1 MTIGE
6 LIRKERKAAHLTQ
19 KQLGKLAGINEVQL
33 RQYEIGKTKPKYE
46 TLQKIAD
53 ALLLPVETFLA
64 DRPVIVIGRDMEH
77 ILSLLSF
84 CGMRIKPFYK
94 REGDDEKKYFFHGV
108 KVYIDEN
115 IVFITKDE
123 FERIAKQ
130 VEENMLN
137 TFENF
142 ISLKK
147 ELTASSEKHEP
158 NAEEDIIY
166 AEYVGRKRPVTI
178 PDSADQRDPD
188 TKK

>member
-6 LIRKERKAAHLTQ
+6 LIRKERKAARMTQ
-19 KQLGKLAGINEVQL
+19 KQLGELAGINEVQL

-53 ALLLPVETFLA
+53 ALLLPIETFLE
-64 DRPVIVIGRDMEH
+64 DRPVIVIGRDLEH

-84 CGMRIKPFYK
+84 CGMRIEPFYK
-94 REGDDEKKYFFHGV
+94 REENNDKRYFFHGV

-115 IVFITKDE
+115 IVFLTKEE

-147 ELTASSEKHEP
+147 ELTASTEKLGFNNDE
-158 NAEEDIIY
+158 NIIY
-166 AEYVGRKRPVTI
+166 AMPVRRNNYKTHGN
-178 PDSADQRDPD
+178 DQQEPD